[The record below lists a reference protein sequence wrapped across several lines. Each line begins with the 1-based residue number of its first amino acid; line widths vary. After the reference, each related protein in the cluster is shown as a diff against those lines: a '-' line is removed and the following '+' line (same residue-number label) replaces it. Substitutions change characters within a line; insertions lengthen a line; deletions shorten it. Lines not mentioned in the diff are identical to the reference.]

1 MGWLA
6 VQRRFLTIQ
15 QFNSNQVC
23 NGHELEANHKRA
35 SETAAS
41 VTCGVVA
48 EVAAYGT
55 GTIGQAGRRSKDV
68 LLPLFLVNPR
78 ASAACL
84 VSELASLECS
94 TTLPGMVRNHEGC

>member
-1 MGWLA
+1 MTTSGLAGWHSA
-6 VQRRFLTIQ
+6 SFL
-15 QFNSNQVC
+15 QFESDQVC

-48 EVAAYGT
+48 EVAADGT
-55 GTIGQAGRRSKDV
+55 GTIGQAGRESKDV

-78 ASAACL
+78 PPRLSCPR
-84 VSELASLECS
+84 VSQ
-94 TTLPGMVRNHEGC
+94 P